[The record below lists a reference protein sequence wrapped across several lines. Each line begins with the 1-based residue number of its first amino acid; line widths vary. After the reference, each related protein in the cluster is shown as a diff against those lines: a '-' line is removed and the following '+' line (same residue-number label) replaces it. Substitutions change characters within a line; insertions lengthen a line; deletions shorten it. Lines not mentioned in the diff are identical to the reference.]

1 MHNLKEL
8 QDNLLENIMEN
19 DLSPKFI
26 KQNGD
31 IDTADRLGVH
41 RDTILEN
48 FISSL
53 KINYPGVWR
62 LIGED
67 CARGVALAYSHDI
80 DHLQNRENMNSFGD
94 RFPEFLSNFA
104 STCHLNYL
112 PDFASLEW
120 IRSRSYE
127 AVNEEYL
134 SAQDMQEFFING
146 DGNGKL
152 ILNSSVYFLES
163 KFPLENIQRL
173 LDNPEIKELNLDD
186 SSSYIVVCR
195 VQGKI
200 ETLYLSKNQWQFLY
214 NLNNGDAIGKA
225 IECFSNEEAEEQLSI
240 MIQLLLSKQ
249 MIKEIV
255 E

>member
-8 QDNLLENIMEN
+8 QENLLESIMEN
-19 DLSPKFI
+19 NLSSEFI
-26 KQNGD
+26 KQNGG

-53 KINYPGVWR
+53 KITYPGIWR

-67 CARGVALAYSHDI
+67 CARGVALAYSHDL
-80 DHLQNRENMNSFGD
+80 DHLQNRENINSFGD

-104 STCHLNYL
+104 STCHLDYL
-112 PDFASLEW
+112 SDFAMLEW

-127 AVNEEYL
+127 SVNEKFL

-146 DGNGKL
+146 DENGKL
-152 ILNSSVYFLES
+152 ILNSSVYFLKS
-163 KFPLENIQRL
+163 KFPLGNIQRL
-173 LDNPEIKELNLDD
+173 LDDPEMKELNLDD
-186 SSSYIVVCR
+186 STEYIVVCR

-225 IECFSNEEAEEQLSI
+225 IKCFSNEEVEKELSI

-249 MIKEIV
+249 MVKEIA

>member
-80 DHLQNRENMNSFGD
+80 NHLQNRENMNFFGD
-94 RFPEFLSNFA
+94 CFPEFLSNFA
-104 STCHLNYL
+104 STRHLGYL

-120 IRSRSYE
+120 IRSISYE

-146 DGNGKL
+146 DENGKL

-163 KFPLENIQRL
+163 KFSLENIQRL

-186 SSSYIVVCR
+186 SSSNIIVCR

-225 IECFSNEEAEEQLSI
+225 IECFSNEEVEEQLSV

-249 MIKEIV
+249 MVKEIV